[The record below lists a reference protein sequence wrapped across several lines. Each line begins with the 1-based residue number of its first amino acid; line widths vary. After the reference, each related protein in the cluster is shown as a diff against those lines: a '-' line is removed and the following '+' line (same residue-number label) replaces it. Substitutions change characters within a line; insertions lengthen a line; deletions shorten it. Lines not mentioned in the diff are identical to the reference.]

1 MANIPIWDG
10 SAIFNTSQNPT
21 PFGFYDSDTE
31 FATDAP
37 NVATWCAQRLGY
49 PLVDVELQQE
59 QFFSAFEEAV
69 TEYGSHVYQFQIIN
83 NMGNLLGFNT
93 GSADVSNNADDNHL
107 SDDTGIGLNE
117 IGVQGLNE
125 NTGQDGTSYSN
136 DSPTGGSAVGGK
148 AFSASLHVKRG
159 QQKYNLLSSSPGFAS
174 TTLEWGAN
182 PNDASGPQVFGQ
194 LTHSSSLI
202 ITDTDGVT
210 VHYRPT
216 TGSSAGI
223 MDTGSGEYRRYLH
236 QNAGVGEF
244 ATGSYAGTSLGIND
258 NPDDLTV
265 LGQQGSGPVSS
276 LSASVDSF
284 IDAVKNG
291 PQRSSFIISS
301 SLSSSGAYFITLT
314 NRIEG
319 AGGNTTISS
328 SLIGVTS
335 SLSFTGGSSGVSFE
349 ASGSQIQALS
359 KRIDI
364 KKIYHYAPSAINR
377 YFDPYAGTGTG
388 IQSLMQTFGFG
399 NFSPGVNFMLM
410 PMFFDALKIQA
421 IELNDQI
428 RKSAYQFE
436 VYNQRFLRLYP
447 VPTYDYVCWYE
458 YVVKSAVNNPVK
470 DTGTN
475 LITNMS
481 NVPYDNP
488 EYQFINDPGRQ
499 WIRKYTLALAKEMLG
514 SIRGKYQSMPI
525 PGAETTLDHGR
536 LISEAKDEKAILLE
550 ELKKMLEETSRVK
563 QLERQNNEAQHIQD
577 SFGKVPN
584 PIYIF

>member
-1 MANIPIWDG
+1 MAQIPIWPG
-10 SAIFNTSQNPT
+10 SSNFSASAANTDVKPT
-21 PFGFYDSDTE
+21 PYGFYDNDDIFTSSADST
-31 FATDAP
+31 AQ
-37 NVATWCAQRLGY
+37 WCARRLGY
-49 PLVDVELQQE
+49 PLVDIELQDIN
-59 QFFSAFEEAV
+59 FFTCFEEAV
-69 TEYGSHVYQFQIIN
+69 TEYGSQLYHFEII
-83 NMGNLLGFNT
+83 
-93 GSADVSNNADDNHL
+93 
-107 SDDTGIGLNE
+107 
-117 IGVQGLNE
+117 
-125 NTGQDGTSYSN
+125 
-136 DSPTGGSAVGGK
+136 DS
-148 AFSASLHVKRG
+148 FH
-159 QQKYNLLSSSPGFAS
+159 
-174 TTLEWGAN
+174 TLEGN
-182 PNDASGPQVFGQ
+182 S
-194 LTHSSSLI
+194 
-202 ITDTDGVT
+202 
-210 VHYRPT
+210 
-216 TGSSAGI
+216 
-223 MDTGSGEYRRYLH
+223 TGSGESGSLNNNVITPNLGNTVNVADQYGSETDGGGGNINLLKG
-236 QNAGVGEF
+236 NLLVKAGIQE
-244 ATGSYAGTSLGIND
+244 Y
-258 NPDDLTV
+258 DL
-265 LGQQGSGPVSS
+265 LSNVSS
-276 LSASVDSF
+276 S
-284 IDAVKNG
+284 I
-291 PQRSSFIISS
+291 
-301 SLSSSGAYFITLT
+301 
-314 NRIEG
+314 
-319 AGGNTTISS
+319 
-328 SLIGVTS
+328 
-335 SLSFTGGSSGVSFE
+335 
-349 ASGSQIQALS
+349 SGSEAVYI
-359 KRIDI
+359 KRV
-364 KKIYHYAPSAINR
+364 YHNAPPAIVR

-458 YVVKSAVNNPVK
+458 YVVKSTVNNPVK

-525 PGAETTLDHGR
+525 PGAETTLDHAR
-536 LISEAKDEKAILLE
+536 LVSEAKDEKTTLIE